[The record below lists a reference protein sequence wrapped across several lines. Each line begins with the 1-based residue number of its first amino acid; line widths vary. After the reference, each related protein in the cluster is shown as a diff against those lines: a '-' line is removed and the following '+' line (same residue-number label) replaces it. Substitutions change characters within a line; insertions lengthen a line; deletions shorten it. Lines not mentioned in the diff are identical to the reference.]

1 MICIVKTGTAANA
14 AAPVFRAV
22 LRNCFKAFL
31 GGLPAAADPGN
42 PVAPWKADP
51 GNPSAPGK
59 ADPGN
64 ADPGNPAAPGNLVV
78 FEPRRHRRRVLKGE
92 FAFCGEGAFVR
103 FFSANIHCRVP
114 EQDSVTA
121 LRHVDKEEIM
131 QGFGIVFLTALIFC
145 ACGFYMY
152 IYFFSLGYGFS
163 IAAIG
168 AVLLFMFRGTVSAGT
183 AAQCLLF
190 IIYGLRLGGYLLIR
204 DLRSSSYRKV
214 LDPELKRSR
223 AMGIV
228 PKLSIWISCALL
240 YTLQT
245 SPVLFRLQNGDGTN
259 PALTAGA
266 VIMFLGVVI
275 ETLADYQKSQAKK
288 IRPYRFVDTGL
299 YRIVR
304 CPNYFG
310 EILLWTGVLIS
321 GIGSLHG
328 IVQWACAVAGFLLI
342 IYVMFSGARRLELRQ
357 DKSYGKDPEYQK
369 YITTVPIILPFIPLY
384 SVKKYK
390 FLVA

>member
-1 MICIVKTGTAANA
+1 MSQYLIILLTG
-14 AAPVFRAV
+14 
-22 LRNCFKAFL
+22 
-31 GGLPAAADPGN
+31 
-42 PVAPWKADP
+42 
-51 GNPSAPGK
+51 
-59 ADPGN
+59 
-64 ADPGNPAAPGNLVV
+64 
-78 FEPRRHRRRVLKGE
+78 
-92 FAFCGEGAFVR
+92 
-103 FFSANIHCRVP
+103 
-114 EQDSVTA
+114 
-121 LRHVDKEEIM
+121 
-131 QGFGIVFLTALIFC
+131 LIFS

-168 AVLLFMFRGTVSAGT
+168 AVMLFIFRGSLTWGTVL
-183 AAQCLLF
+183 QCLLF
-190 IIYGLRLGGYLLIR
+190 MVYGIRLGGYLLIR
-204 DLRSSSYRKV
+204 EMKSPAYKKV
-214 LDPELKRSR
+214 LNPELTRSR
-223 AMGIV
+223 QMGMV
-228 PKLSIWISCALL
+228 PKVSIWISCALL

-342 IYVMFSGARRLELRQ
+342 IYVMFSGARRLEMRQ

-369 YITTVPIILPFIPLY
+369 YIATVPIILPFIPLY

>member
-1 MICIVKTGTAANA
+1 MDPGNT
-14 AAPVFRAV
+14 
-22 LRNCFKAFL
+22 
-31 GGLPAAADPGN
+31 DPGN
-42 PVAPWKADP
+42 PAAPGKVD
-51 GNPSAPGK
+51 PGK
-59 ADPGN
+59 ADPGK
-64 ADPGNPAAPGNLVV
+64 AAPGKAYPGNPAPGNLVV
-78 FEPRRHRRRVLKGE
+78 FEPRRHRRRVLNGE
-92 FAFCGEGAFVR
+92 FAFAEKVLLFI
-103 FFSANIHCRVP
+103 FSANIHCRVP
-114 EQDSVTA
+114 EQDSVSA
-121 LRHVDKEEIM
+121 RRHVDMEEIM

-342 IYVMFSGARRLELRQ
+342 IYVMFSGARRLEMRQ

-369 YITTVPIILPFIPLY
+369 YIATVPIILPFIPLY

>member
-42 PVAPWKADP
+42 PVAPGKA
-51 GNPSAPGK
+51 APGK
-59 ADPGN
+59 
-64 ADPGNPAAPGNLVV
+64 AAPGNLVV

-121 LRHVDKEEIM
+121 LRHVDMEEIM

-288 IRPYRFVDTGL
+288 IRP
-299 YRIVR
+299 
-304 CPNYFG
+304 
-310 EILLWTGVLIS
+310 
-321 GIGSLHG
+321 
-328 IVQWACAVAGFLLI
+328 
-342 IYVMFSGARRLELRQ
+342 
-357 DKSYGKDPEYQK
+357 
-369 YITTVPIILPFIPLY
+369 
-384 SVKKYK
+384 
-390 FLVA
+390 